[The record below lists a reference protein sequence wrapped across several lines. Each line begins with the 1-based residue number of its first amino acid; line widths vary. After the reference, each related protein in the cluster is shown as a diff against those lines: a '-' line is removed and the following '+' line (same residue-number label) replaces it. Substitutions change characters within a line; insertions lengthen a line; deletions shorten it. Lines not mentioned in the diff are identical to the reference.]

1 MITRQ
6 TLKFGFLIGL
16 VGGGTMALFAMV
28 AMWASGHG
36 FFTVVNLFAHTF
48 WGDAPLDG
56 EFVLASF
63 QLGLLI
69 HLIVS
74 TIVGTIIAVLVER
87 GSLDVGA
94 IMLLGLGVG
103 ATVWVV
109 QAFAWSAID
118 DEAQSTFTPWILAT
132 AHMVFALGA
141 AGFLNWLKRRENVAT
156 AQEALLQAEA
166 AAASA
171 SDGFVAPRPT
181 RAGFSRTL
189 GDARAHSTGTDS

>member
-6 TLKFGFLIGL
+6 TLKFGFIIGL

-28 AMWASGHG
+28 AMWATGHG

-48 WGDAPLDG
+48 WNDAPLDG

-63 QLGLLI
+63 ELGLVI

-74 TIVGTIIAVLVER
+74 TIVGTVIAILVER

-94 IMLLGLGVG
+94 IMALGLGVG
-103 ATVWVV
+103 AVVWVV
-109 QAFAWSAID
+109 QTFAWSAID

-132 AHMVFALGA
+132 AHVVFALGA
-141 AGFLNWLKRRENVAT
+141 AGFLNWLRHHEGATT
-156 AQEALLQAEA
+156 AQEALLEAEHLPLHE
-166 AAASA
+166 
-171 SDGFVAPRPT
+171 GFNAPRPT
-181 RAGFSRTL
+181 RTGFSRSL
-189 GDARAHSTGTDS
+189 GRDAGAVAAPPSGD